1 MTRSALALAGVL
13 LVACPAWS
21 DEPSPPPTPP
31 PATPTTPDEFEVSRR
46 ASDEGARAYARGEYD
61 LALKR
66 YEAAYNAA
74 PSAEIWFHIAR
85 CHERLGRWSDAAI
98 AYEHYLAGK
107 PAGDDAVQI
116 RERISD
122 LRLRA
127 QEAARLTPPPPALS
141 PPPAPSPPRSLRV
154 PAFALLGVTV
164 ALVAGGT
171 GAYFSEWSEYQAK
184 RSACVMRC
192 SPESIDGLDTRVRTA
207 EIAAGTLYAFAGAA
221 LVADVILWVVD
232 ARQRRERRGSFAQ
245 AGALVTF

>member
-1 MTRSALALAGVL
+1 MMVRSAFAVAAVL
-13 LVACPAWS
+13 LSACPAWS
-21 DEPSPPPTPP
+21 DEPTPA

-85 CHERLGRWSDAAI
+85 CHERLGRWSDAAN
-98 AYEHYLAGK
+98 AYEHYLQGK
-107 PAGDDAVQI
+107 PGSDDAVQI

-122 LRLRA
+122 MRLRA
-127 QEAARLTPPPPALS
+127 QEAARLTPPPAPPTPA
-141 PPPAPSPPRSLRV
+141 ATAPRSLRV
-154 PAFALLGVTV
+154 PAIALLGVTV

-171 GAYFSEWSEYQAK
+171 GAYFSEWSEYQAT

-192 SPESIDGLDTRVRTA
+192 SPDSVDGLNTRVRTA

-232 ARQRRERRGSFAQ
+232 ARQRRERHGSVAQ
-245 AGALVTF
+245 TRALVTF